1 MSVEATIE
9 KKVKAAFQTESV
21 SVQNESHLHSGPA
34 TESHFN
40 LTIVSNYFSN
50 LTRVKRHQVVYQ
62 LLSEELSN
70 GVHAL
75 ALHLFT
81 VDEWSSKEVYPPNS
95 ENSIS
100 KTETLRLSSSLISG
114 RLYNRSLS

>member
-9 KKVKAAFQTESV
+9 KKVKTAFRTENV
-21 SVQNESHLHSGPA
+21 FVQNESHLHSGPA

-40 LTIVSNYFSN
+40 LTIVSDYFSN
-50 LTRVKRHQVVYQ
+50 LTRVKRHQAVYK

-81 VDEWSSKEVYPPNS
+81 ADEWSSKEASPQDSPACLDG
-95 ENSIS
+95 S
-100 KTETLRLSSSLISG
+100 KIDERA
-114 RLYNRSLS
+114 